1 MSVLHYA
8 RMRARGAADA
18 PPFAP
23 KPLRALIQ
31 YTHTAKEAAQART
44 KTLRGTPVDRDG
56 VIWRQLED
64 PNDRSAESAAIRDV
78 FERDAPFLEDEHGVR
93 LRIEERD
100 ANRCAVR
107 LGGVPAS
114 SILILPANT
123 YPLERQ
129 LHALRTLRDRPH
141 PEMRPLLRLFE
152 GARHASWPRP
162 VPGTSARQWMVLTDP
177 TRPGTDEQRCFVER
191 ALTTPDFAILE
202 GPPGSGKTTAICE
215 IVLQTI
221 RSGGRVLVCASTHVA
236 VDNVLERLGKRTTE
250 EEVELLP
257 VRIGDADKV
266 SGTCHEHLLERRV
279 ASCRAEL
286 RKALEARSPTEGSGE
301 RLFLDALRDER
312 ARVVDRLILDAAN
325 VVCGT
330 TIGILQHPEI
340 KASRSAH
347 LTARPMYDLLIL
359 DEASKTR
366 LSEFLVPALL
376 ARRWVVVG
384 DPRQLSPYVDDA
396 ELGASIDSVLG
407 ARGAFAGRA
416 VADTHRL
423 LERDQRGAAGALVV
437 ASDDEAEL
445 DAYGYEADGR
455 GVLVADVDD
464 EDAEVGAVPLPH
476 SRLVLGSASD
486 IAQRGPMLPA
496 DVTWVR
502 GDDESLEWLRRR
514 ALASAHLGDID
525 PDALERT
532 WGEEIAW
539 RLARSHETGA
549 SRRRSATKDRHEE
562 EARSLMPCAD
572 TLAIAR
578 EVGSSCPESSERVWT
593 EIEAVRR
600 IALPSVLDSLLR
612 GTEYAAP
619 DEDHAL
625 ARGLPPYTLAERHVL
640 LSWQH
645 RMHPEIS
652 RLPREH
658 VYEGKA
664 LSDPGDAEVRRAW
677 DCPRWNARVV
687 WLDVPRAVSGSRN
700 DAEARAICDELVA
713 FAAWSAGQGRSWSV
727 AVLAFY
733 RAQEAALR
741 QRLRAL
747 ARDPRAHRAF
757 VIDGTHV
764 ELCTVDAYQGHEADV
779 VFLSLGR
786 SIGLG
791 FLDAPSRMNVAM
803 TRARYQL
810 VVAGRRANFDRAER
824 APLLHA
830 TAADHAS
837 IPTIHTLTRGT

>member
-1 MSVLHYA
+1 MSVLHYV
-8 RMRARGAADA
+8 RMRERGVADA

-23 KPLRALIQ
+23 KPLRDLIRYAQ
-31 YTHTAKEAAQART
+31 TAKEAAQTQT
-44 KTLRGTPVDRDG
+44 KELRANPIDRDG
-56 VIWRQLED
+56 VTWRQLED
-64 PNDRSAESAAIRDV
+64 PNDRSTESAALREV
-78 FERDAPFLEDEHGVR
+78 FERDAMFLDDELGQR

-100 ANRCAVR
+100 ANRSAVR
-107 LGGVPAS
+107 LSEVPAS
-114 SILILPANT
+114 SKLLVPANT
-123 YPLERQ
+123 YPLDRQ

-152 GARHASWPRP
+152 QARHATWRYPMPDSSVGEW
-162 VPGTSARQWMVLTDP
+162 TVLTELS
-177 TRPGTDEQRCFVER
+177 RPGTDEQRRFVEQ
-191 ALTTPDFAILE
+191 ALATPDFAILE

-221 RSGGRVLVCASTHVA
+221 RRGGRVLVCASTHVA
-236 VDNVLERLGKRTTE
+236 VDNVLERLGKRSTE
-250 EEVELLP
+250 AEIELLP
-257 VRIGDADKV
+257 VRIGEPSKV
-266 SGTCHEHLLERRV
+266 SSSCHEHLLERRV
-279 ASCRAEL
+279 ASSRAEL
-286 RKALEARSPTEGSGE
+286 RKALEAGSPAPGTGE
-301 RLFLDALRDER
+301 RIFLDALRDDR
-312 ARVVDRLILDAAN
+312 TSVVDRLILDAAN

-340 KASRSAH
+340 KAARSPH
-347 LTARPMYDLLIL
+347 LTPRPMYDLLIL

-366 LSEFLVPALL
+366 FSEFLVPALL
-376 ARRWVVVG
+376 ARRWVIVG

-396 ELGASIDSVLG
+396 ELGASIDSLLG

-416 VADTHRL
+416 VADAHRL
-423 LERDQRGAAGALVV
+423 AECEKRGGVGSLVV
-437 ASDDEAEL
+437 ATENEAEL
-445 DAYGYEADGR
+445 DAYGYEADHR
-455 GVLVADVDD
+455 DVSVADVD
-464 EDAEVGAVPLPH
+464 EEAEEVGPVPLPH
-476 SRLVLGSASD
+476 SRLVLGTAADVARVRATLPTD
-486 IAQRGPMLPA
+486 IA
-496 DVTWVR
+496 WVR
-502 GDDESLEWLRRR
+502 SDDPSLDWLHRR
-514 ALASAHLGDID
+514 ALASARLGGLD

-539 RLARSHETGA
+539 RLARSHETRA
-549 SRRRSATKDRHEE
+549 SRVRTTSRDRHED
-562 EARSLMPCAD
+562 EARSLLPRPESI
-572 TLAIAR
+572 AIAR
-578 EVGSSCPESSERVWT
+578 EVGSSCPATAEQLWAG
-593 EIEAVRR
+593 IEAVRR
-600 IALPSVLDSLLR
+600 VALPSVLDSLLR

-625 ARGLPPYTLAERHVL
+625 VRGLPPYALAVRHVL

-664 LSDPGDAEVRRAW
+664 LNDPPDAALRREW
-677 DCPRWNARVV
+677 CCPRWSSRVA
-687 WLDVPRAVSGSRN
+687 WLDVPRPVRGNRN
-700 DAEARAICDELVA
+700 DAEARAICDELQA
-713 FAAWSAGQGRSWSV
+713 FAGWSAGQEKPWTV

-741 QRLRAL
+741 QRLRVL
-747 ARDPRAHRAF
+747 CRDHRARRAF
-757 VIDGTHV
+757 VLDGTHI

-830 TAADHAS
+830 TAADPA

>member
-1 MSVLHYA
+1 MSVLHYV
-8 RMRARGAADA
+8 RMRERGVADA

-23 KPLRALIQ
+23 RPLRDLIRYVQ
-31 YTHTAKEAAQART
+31 IAKEAAQTRT
-44 KTLRGTPVDRDG
+44 RELRGHAIDRAG
-56 VIWRQLED
+56 VTWRQLED
-64 PNDRSAESAAIRDV
+64 PHDRGPESAALREV
-78 FERDAPFLEDEHGVR
+78 FARDATFLVDEGGER

-100 ANRCAVR
+100 ASRCAVR
-107 LGGVPAS
+107 LSGSPVS
-114 SILILPANT
+114 SMLILPANT
-123 YPLERQ
+123 YPLDRQ

-152 GARHASWPRP
+152 GARHAVWRHP
-162 VPGTSARQWMVLTDP
+162 VPDASVREWLVLKDP
-177 TRPGTDEQRCFVER
+177 SRPGTDEQRRFVEQ
-191 ALTTPDFAILE
+191 ALATPDFAILE

-221 RSGGRVLVCASTHVA
+221 QRGGRVLVCASTHVA
-236 VDNVLERLGKRTTE
+236 VDNVLERLGQRSTE
-250 EEVELLP
+250 AEIELLP
-257 VRIGDADKV
+257 VRIGDASKV
-266 SGTCHEHLLERRV
+266 SASCHGHLLERLV

-286 RKALEARSPTEGSGE
+286 RGALERRSMDVGSAE
-301 RLFLDALRDER
+301 HIFLDALRDER
-312 ARVVDRLILDAAN
+312 TSVVDRLVLDAAN

-340 KASRSAH
+340 KAARSPH
-347 LTARPMYDLLIL
+347 LTPRPMYDLLIL

-366 LSEFLVPALL
+366 FAEFLVPALL

-396 ELGASIDSVLG
+396 ELGASIDHVLG

-423 LERDQRGAAGALVV
+423 AECDRRGASGSLVV
-437 ASDDEAEL
+437 SSDDEAEL
-445 DAYGYEADGR
+445 DAYGFEADHR
-455 GVLVADVDD
+455 EVAVADLD
-464 EDAEVGAVPLPH
+464 EEGEVGAASVSH
-476 SRLVLGSASD
+476 ARLVLGAAAD
-486 IAQRGPMLPA
+486 IARDRAALPA
-496 DVTWVR
+496 DLVWVR
-502 GDDESLEWLRRR
+502 GDAPALDWLHRR
-514 ALASAHLGDID
+514 ARASARLGDID
-525 PDALERT
+525 PDVHERT

-539 RLARSHETGA
+539 RLARSHETRS
-549 SRRRSATKDRHEE
+549 SRARAATRDRHED
-562 EARSLMPCAD
+562 EARALMPRPE

-578 EVGSSCPESSERVWT
+578 EVGSPCPASAEQVWA
-593 EIEAVRR
+593 EIEVVRR

-625 ARGLPPYTLAERHVL
+625 ARGLPPYALAVRHVL

-645 RMHPEIS
+645 RMHPDIS

-664 LSDPGDAEVRRAW
+664 LNDPPDAHARRAW
-677 DCPRWNARVV
+677 SCPRWSSRVA
-687 WLDVPRAVSGSRN
+687 WLDVPRGAAGNRN
-700 DAEARAICDELVA
+700 DAEARAVCDELAA
-713 FAAWSAGQGRSWSV
+713 FATWSAGQRTRWTV

-741 QRLRAL
+741 QRLRVL
-747 ARDPRAHRAF
+747 CRDPRAHRAF
-757 VIDGTHV
+757 VLDGTHI

-830 TAADHAS
+830 TAADHSA